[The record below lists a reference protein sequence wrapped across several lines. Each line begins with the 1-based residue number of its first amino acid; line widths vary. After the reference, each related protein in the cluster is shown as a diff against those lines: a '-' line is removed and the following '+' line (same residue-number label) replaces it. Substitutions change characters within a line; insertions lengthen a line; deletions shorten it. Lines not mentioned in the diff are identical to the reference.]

1 MPLAPAAT
9 LSGED
14 LPQAA
19 PEPAQPAPERTSAP
33 LDRPVQAAAPALSRP
48 AERETLP
55 DRPAAAPAAE
65 QVPAAAL
72 GHRLEPARTAPP
84 EAEATTPAKS
94 QPAPAS
100 EPAPQRPVAPPREI
114 QLRLGETARESGV
127 EVRIKEQA
135 GELKV
140 AVRSPNTGLAESL
153 RAGLPE
159 LVDRLGQRGFE
170 TQVWRPASAESH
182 GASSARQT
190 ELRPAESA
198 GSSPDRG
205 GSGQRQD
212 GAGERRNPDQGE
224 ESPLWSQEWEDLWR
238 PPEEQEDRSNLRWLQ
253 T

>member
-84 EAEATTPAKS
+84 EAEATAPAKS

-100 EPAPQRPVAPPREI
+100 EPAPQRPAAPPREI
-114 QLRLGETARESGV
+114 QLRLGETAREPGV
-127 EVRIKEQA
+127 EVRVKEQA

-140 AVRSPNTGLAESL
+140 AVRSPNTGLTESL

-198 GSSPDRG
+198 GSSPDGG